1 MTGKPSAPL
10 TYRDA
15 GVDIDAGNALVE
27 RIKPLAGRTSRPGV
41 MGGLG
46 GFGALFDLSG
56 RYREPVLVSGTDGVG
71 TKLKLAQQLGR
82 HDTIGIDLVG
92 MCVNDVLVQGAEPLF
107 FLDYFATGKLDV
119 DTAAAVVGGIARGC
133 ELSGCALIG
142 GETAEMPDMYPPGEY
157 DLAGFCVAAVEKS
170 ELLDGSKVRSGDVL
184 IGIASS
190 GPHSNGYSLIRRIYD
205 RAGRPADLE
214 VGGVSL
220 ADALMAPTALYV
232 KPILALLRGDAG
244 AGIHAMAHVTG
255 GGLTENIIRVV
266 PEGLGLDIEASAIVL
281 PPVFDWLQREGAVL
295 HYRFVDDGR
304 VRAHEYVVGDTR
316 EPVEVD
322 GLGYSAMR
330 VTRAKGDGE
339 STTLWVTEGVPMPV
353 RIVTRDD
360 EDEID
365 LRLVDYTGA

>member
-1 MTGKPSAPL
+1 MTGKPNAPL

-27 RIKPLAGRTSRPGV
+27 RIKPLAARTARPGV

-170 ELLDGSKVRSGDVL
+170 RLLDGTKVRAGDVL
-184 IGIASS
+184 VGIASS
-190 GPHSNGYSLIRRIYD
+190 GPHSNGYSLIRRVYD
-205 RAGRPADLE
+205 RAGRPADLDL
-214 VGGVSL
+214 GGTTL

-232 KPILALLRGDAG
+232 KPVLALLHGDAG
-244 AGIHAMAHVTG
+244 PGIHAMAHVTG
-255 GGLTENIIRVV
+255 GGLTENIIRVI
-266 PEGLGLDIEASAIVL
+266 PDGLGLDIEASALAL
-281 PPVFDWLQREGAVL
+281 PPVFEWLQREGDVAREEMWRTFNCGIGFVL
-295 HYRFVDDGR
+295 VAAAEG
-304 VRAHEYVVGDTR
+304 AAALEAAL
-316 EPVEVD
+316 D
-322 GLGYSAMR
+322 GLGLAHR
-330 VTRAKGDGE
+330 RIGAVVPRADGE
-339 STTLWVTEGVPMPV
+339 RV
-353 RIVTRDD
+353 RI
-360 EDEID
+360 
-365 LRLVDYTGA
+365 G